1 VSGTSNVKR
10 ALASVGDLIPPAT
23 AKTRATAEG
32 GGNENGSRLKSNK
45 QSQRD
50 EVSPVDAYGTHE
62 LCAWRVGSGTC
73 RFQTTSPAFAR
84 KLSQRSGAKLVG
96 CTVSG
101 GYLRI
106 FQEAIEPWRARN
118 LVTRYITAAN
128 GVFSR
133 RVSRQSASETGGRV
147 KTAGDSRR
155 RAS

>member
-1 VSGTSNVKR
+1 MK
-10 ALASVGDLIPPAT
+10 AKPPEE
-23 AKTRATAEG
+23 KG
-32 GGNENGSRLKSNK
+32 GSTENARRLKSNTK
-45 QSQRD
+45 SLRN
-50 EVSPVDAYGTHE
+50 ETSSVNTFGSPE
-62 LCAWRVGSGTC
+62 LCAWRVGPGTC
-73 RFQTTSPAFAR
+73 RFQTTSPGFAR

-147 KTAGDSRR
+147 KTAGGVTGGPS
-155 RAS
+155 